1 MLIITLGTICPVFN
15 TNFRGSVSM
24 KQTTVQKI
32 ALRFSDRMHNVRT
45 KICEI
50 KTANESYFML
60 LRKSHR
66 FFTHKR
72 EEHY

>member
-1 MLIITLGTICPVFN
+1 
-15 TNFRGSVSM
+15 M

-32 ALRFSDRMHNVRT
+32 ALRFSDRMHNVWT
-45 KICEI
+45 KIHEI

-60 LRKSHR
+60 ERKSHC